1 MNEATLP
8 RPLHNKA
15 RHIIR
20 VLPATLAQR
29 GLKPAIREWIATPS
43 QQSGAWWLFGILDVE
58 QIERLEA
65 YTDAAVLHHLST
77 ALRGIPIYISN
88 SNGLRYAISLS
99 PLPSLPRKVE
109 FPADAPR
116 DMLGMGAGY
125 RGPLSV
131 PWKVGHLLV
140 AGMTGYGKS
149 NFLRLIA
156 YQALRDGLRL
166 LLADPYGTTFAMLR
180 DHPALQ
186 APIATDAFS
195 TQEIIEE
202 ALAECTRRA
211 MHYEQIPGYPENLE
225 EYNAA
230 ALKAGKEPLPRLL
243 VILDEYTNLV
253 AEAGG
258 PRSTLAQSVDRLAR
272 IGRKFGVVLVWAA
285 QEFNRSLV
293 GRLRDQGE
301 AVAFRL
307 RNADAA
313 RNLGLPQAVHLRRK
327 GLAVSTRWGTFQSYL
342 LPKELLIEAAGASSR
357 AGAPFQLGEEELRLL
372 RLAQEHGGMLS
383 IPILKEAGWSEWAA
397 RTILR
402 RWEERGWL
410 RRDRAGRRTITA
422 ALREVASRPQGPQGA
437 SRDLKA
443 PQGPQ
448 GLSQGLVEGGMA

>member
-1 MNEATLP
+1 MNETALP

-15 RHIIR
+15 RYIIR
-20 VLPATLAQR
+20 ALPAVLRQR
-29 GLKPAIREWIATPS
+29 GLKPAIKEWVATQS
-43 QQSGAWWLFGILDVE
+43 AQSGVWWLFGILDVE
-58 QIERLEA
+58 EIERLEA

-77 ALRGIPIYISN
+77 VLHTPILISN
-88 SNGLRYAISLS
+88 TSGMRYATFLS

-125 RGPLSV
+125 RAHLSV
-131 PWKVGHLLV
+131 PWGKVGHLLV

-180 DHPALQ
+180 GHPALQ
-186 APIATDAFS
+186 APVAADAFS
-195 TQEIIEE
+195 TQEIIGE

-258 PRSTLAQSVDRLAR
+258 PRSSLAQSVDRLAR
-272 IGRKFGVVLVWAA
+272 IGRKFGITLIWAA

-342 LPKELLIEAAGASSR
+342 LPKKLLIEAAGASSR
-357 AGAPFQLGEEELRLL
+357 AGAPFRLSEEELRLL
-372 RLAQEHGGMLS
+372 RLAQEHDGMLS
-383 IPILKEAGWSEWAA
+383 IPILKKAGWSEWAA

-402 RWEERGWL
+402 RWEERGLL
-410 RRDRAGRRTITA
+410 RRDHAGRRTITA
-422 ALREVASRPQGPQGA
+422 VLREVASKSQGPQGP
-437 SRDLKA
+437 SKGLKA
-443 PQGPQ
+443 PQSSQ
-448 GLSQGLVEGGMA
+448 GLPQGLVEGGMA